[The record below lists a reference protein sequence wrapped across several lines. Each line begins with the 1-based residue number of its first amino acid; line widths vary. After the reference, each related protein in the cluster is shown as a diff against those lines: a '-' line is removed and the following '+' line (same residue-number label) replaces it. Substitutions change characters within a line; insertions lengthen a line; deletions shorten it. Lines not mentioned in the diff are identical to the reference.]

1 MYRSE
6 AGGASSAG
14 GGAWLERKTKNDVEK
29 AYRNNSHWIVPAEGE
44 ERQYMKRE
52 LCLGDDDDVVTEKEN
67 PSTTT
72 TTSCTRYFYGNQS
85 KFADCLV
92 DVPGPSNRVAYY
104 DAASLYPSSGK
115 KKKNVVVV
123 IGHNLET
130 FSLSH
135 SILILKKP
143 KQVRER
149 ERERETVKTVEE
161 TVEEEEEEEELFKS
175 AN

>member
-44 ERQYMKRE
+44 ECQYMKRE
-52 LCLGDDDDVVTEKEN
+52 LCLGDDDDDVVTEKEN
-67 PSTTT
+67 PSTT

-115 KKKNVVVV
+115 KKKNVV

-130 FSLSH
+130 FSLSFNFE
-135 SILILKKP
+135 KP
-143 KQVRER
+143 NRRDGRGGGGGGV
-149 ERERETVKTVEE
+149 V
-161 TVEEEEEEEELFKS
+161 
-175 AN
+175 

>member
-29 AYRNNSHWIVPAEGE
+29 AYRNNSHWIVPAEGGE
-44 ERQYMKRE
+44 ECQYMKRE
-52 LCLGDDDDVVTEKEN
+52 LCLGDDDDDDDDVVTEKEN
-67 PSTTT
+67 PSTTTTT

-115 KKKNVVVV
+115 KKKNVV

-130 FSLSH
+130 FSLSL
-135 SILILKKP
+135 SFNFEKT

-149 ERERETVKTVEE
+149 ERERR
-161 TVEEEEEEEELFKS
+161 
-175 AN
+175 

>member
-29 AYRNNSHWIVPAEGE
+29 AYRNNSHWIVPAEGGE
-44 ERQYMKRE
+44 ECQYMKRE
-52 LCLGDDDDVVTEKEN
+52 LCLGDDDDDDDVVTEKEN
-67 PSTTT
+67 PSTTTTT

-115 KKKNVVVV
+115 KKKNVVV

-130 FSLSH
+130 FSRSH

-149 ERERETVKTVEE
+149 ERERR
-161 TVEEEEEEEELFKS
+161 
-175 AN
+175 

>member
-29 AYRNNSHWIVPAEGE
+29 AYRNNSHWIVPAEGGE
-44 ERQYMKRE
+44 ECQYMKRE
-52 LCLGDDDDVVTEKEN
+52 LCLGDDDDDVVTEKEN

-123 IGHNLET
+123 VVIGHNLET
-130 FSLSH
+130 FSLSL
-135 SILILKKP
+135 LILKKP
-143 KQVRER
+143 NR
-149 ERERETVKTVEE
+149 
-161 TVEEEEEEEELFKS
+161 
-175 AN
+175 

>member
-29 AYRNNSHWIVPAEGE
+29 AYRNNSHWIVPAEGGE
-44 ERQYMKRE
+44 ECQYMKRE
-52 LCLGDDDDVVTEKEN
+52 LCLGDDDDDDDDDDVVTEKEN
-67 PSTTT
+67 PSTTTTTTT

-115 KKKNVVVV
+115 KKKNVVDVV

-130 FSLSH
+130 FSLSFNFE
-135 SILILKKP
+135 KT
-143 KQVRER
+143 KQVRKKERER
-149 ERERETVKTVEE
+149 ERERR
-161 TVEEEEEEEELFKS
+161 
-175 AN
+175 

>member
-44 ERQYMKRE
+44 ECQYMKRE
-52 LCLGDDDDVVTEKEN
+52 LCLGDDDDDVVTEKEN
-67 PSTTT
+67 PSTT

-115 KKKNVVVV
+115 KKKNVV

-130 FSLSH
+130 FSLSL
-135 SILILKKP
+135 LILKNQTGKRDG
-143 KQVRER
+143 KDGRDGRGGGGGV
-149 ERERETVKTVEE
+149 V
-161 TVEEEEEEEELFKS
+161 
-175 AN
+175 

>member
-29 AYRNNSHWIVPAEGE
+29 AYRNNSHWIVPAEGGE
-44 ERQYMKRE
+44 ECQYMKRE
-52 LCLGDDDDVVTEKEN
+52 LCLGDDDDDVVTEKEN
-67 PSTTT
+67 PSTTTTT

-115 KKKNVVVV
+115 KKKNVV

-130 FSLSH
+130 FSLS
-135 SILILKKP
+135 LLMLKKT

-149 ERERETVKTVEE
+149 ERERDGKDGRGDGRGGGGGGGVV
-161 TVEEEEEEEELFKS
+161 
-175 AN
+175 